1 MKAETAL
8 YIGAGQDS
16 YDPMAVQGQLIKDTK
31 GHPYIPGS
39 SIKGVLRS
47 FLESVTTNSCERGS
61 CLEKL
66 NNKDARKA
74 KVNEL
79 KKDPLNDGINDNALL
94 AKYIVEKSCLACRLF
109 GSGLIAGKLKI
120 SDAVLENVEK
130 WIETDIRT
138 GNAINRDTKTAA
150 SSALFD
156 TETIPAGTLFE
167 FRLSAEN
174 LSADEAKY
182 SGELMS
188 YFAQGEIIVGGRSR
202 AGLGRVSVEQFQLK
216 ISFVEKNKYIPAT
229 KDLGKIEIKTLART
243 LAANLPK

>member
-16 YDPMAVQGQLIKDTK
+16 YDPMAVQGQLIKDPK
-31 GHPYIPGS
+31 GYPYIPGS

-47 FLESVTTNSCERGS
+47 FLESVTNGCERGS

-74 KVNEL
+74 KVDEL
-79 KKDPLNDGINDNALL
+79 KKEPLNDGINDNALL
-94 AKYIVEKSCLACRLF
+94 AKYIVEKSCLTCHLF

-138 GNAINRDTKTAA
+138 GNAINRDTRTTV
-150 SSALFD
+150 SGALFD
-156 TETIPAGTLFE
+156 TETIPAGTLFK
-167 FRLSAEN
+167 FRLNAEN
-174 LSADEAKY
+174 LSTDEARC

-188 YFAQGEIIVGGRSR
+188 YFAKGEISVGGRSR
-202 AGLGRVSVEQFQLK
+202 AGLGRVSVEQFLLK
-216 ISFVEKNKYIPAT
+216 ISYVEKNKYIPT
-229 KDLGKIEIKTLART
+229 IKDLGEIEIDKLADT
-243 LAANLPK
+243 LAADLHG